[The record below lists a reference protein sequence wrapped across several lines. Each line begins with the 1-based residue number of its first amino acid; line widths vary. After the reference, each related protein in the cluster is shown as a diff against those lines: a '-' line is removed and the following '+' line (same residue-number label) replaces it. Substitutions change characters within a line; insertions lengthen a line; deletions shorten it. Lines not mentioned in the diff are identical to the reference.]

1 MAMEAVT
8 ITATTPLA
16 ASTVGV
22 ILGLNLLAV
31 TRRHVE
37 ISMNVI
43 TITADVVTHV
53 LTPLEVS
60 IASVRLVTN

>member
-16 ASTVGV
+16 ASTAGV

-31 TRRHVE
+31 TKKTCRG
-37 ISMNVI
+37 
-43 TITADVVTHV
+43 
-53 LTPLEVS
+53 
-60 IASVRLVTN
+60 